1 MLFAKTKN
9 IFQMA
14 VGAFNADEE
23 SDNLKS
29 LIHPRQY
36 MTHFHPFCDS
46 SPDCHTLTSYTA
58 LVILPVTHS
67 KHDRREWI

>member
-1 MLFAKTKN
+1 
-9 IFQMA
+9 MA

-46 SPDCHTLTSYTA
+46 SPDCHTLTLLLSFSLSHILNMTDENGYSQLYTT
-58 LVILPVTHS
+58 LN
-67 KHDRREWI
+67 